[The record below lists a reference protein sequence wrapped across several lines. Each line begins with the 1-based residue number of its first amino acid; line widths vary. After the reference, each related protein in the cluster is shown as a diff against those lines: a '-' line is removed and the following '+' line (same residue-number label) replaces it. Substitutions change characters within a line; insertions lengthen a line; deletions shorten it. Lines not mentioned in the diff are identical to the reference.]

1 MDGGVT
7 IGMERAFLY
16 GLTKR
21 LRRLGR
27 DPLGLAVI
35 IEYLW
40 RTELALHNQQLRQ
53 GLAED
58 RDSLLEEVLLL

>member
-7 IGMERAFLY
+7 IGMEQAFLR
-16 GLTKR
+16 GLTSL

-40 RTELALHNQQLRQ
+40 RAELAVHNQLLRKT
-53 GLAED
+53 LSDD